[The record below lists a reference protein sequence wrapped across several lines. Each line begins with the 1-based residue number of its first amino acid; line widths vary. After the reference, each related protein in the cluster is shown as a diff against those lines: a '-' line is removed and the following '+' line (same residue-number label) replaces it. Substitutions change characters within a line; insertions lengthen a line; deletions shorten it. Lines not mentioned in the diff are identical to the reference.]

1 MAFVQLVEFTSKN
14 TDQIR
19 TLTARY
25 QEETKGSR
33 TTLRA
38 LICADRDLPDRYVVV
53 TEFAS
58 YDDAMANSRL
68 PATQEFAAAMAK
80 LTEGPLSYR
89 NLEVIETLTG

>member
-1 MAFVQLVEFTSKN
+1 MAFVQLVEFTSKD

-58 YDDAMANSRL
+58 YDDAMA
-68 PATQEFAAAMAK
+68 K